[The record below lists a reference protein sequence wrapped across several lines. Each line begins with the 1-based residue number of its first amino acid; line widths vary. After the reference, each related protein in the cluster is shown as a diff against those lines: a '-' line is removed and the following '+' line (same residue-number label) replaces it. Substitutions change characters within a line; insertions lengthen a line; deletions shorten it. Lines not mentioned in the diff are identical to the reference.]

1 MVSEANPESWTRDP
15 PGRPGL
21 GHRGHGHG
29 DEDLEGESVADP
41 TPAELAGQKMNGQVK
56 ESREIC
62 KVLDIE
68 DITETNL
75 NKKDYMKIV
84 VLAALSAAL

>member
-1 MVSEANPESWTRDP
+1 
-15 PGRPGL
+15 
-21 GHRGHGHG
+21 
-29 DEDLEGESVADP
+29 
-41 TPAELAGQKMNGQVK
+41 MNGQVK